1 VGAVAEVRHFH
12 GRLTPQGLWPGN
24 FRISVAQDKLAFPL
38 GERLH
43 RLAQWR

>member
-12 GRLTPQGLWPGN
+12 ERLTPQGMVPGM
-24 FRISVAQDKLAFPL
+24 FRLSVAKDKLAFPL